1 MFLFNKKHKIGDTI
15 AKLRKEKGW
24 TQAELA
30 EKLQVSDKAVS
41 KWESN
46 KGEPSIEFLPI
57 LADLFDVSLDY
68 LMIGK
73 EKEEKVIAI
82 SRLELCA
89 KKDDVEL
96 YKELKL
102 PLNYKDE
109 NGKTIFDYVFQ
120 YESKE
125 VFKFLLNSVNF
136 EHYLN
141 GHNPDFYESLYYMR
155 VKCWDMKVSR
165 DLIRLDYEKSTINH
179 HLGEYEKHIG
189 YNGSQYVHVPRK
201 IISDRIIDMILYD
214 NKINQSIKEAMLTN
228 HHERNFY
235 SPAFAYP
242 YLVHYVVC
250 KEDFKLAKELLEKAV
265 ELNLKSKSIEYY
277 QGRYIG
283 FVDISKETFLKLL
296 ELEKY
301 DLIELANQCNKI
313 YKEKFSNNSLYK
325 NDAFVL
331 SNDEIEANK
340 IKHDKKL
347 SQKEKDLMLC
357 LHDDILNIDELLA
370 TKGYKLIKESI
381 FKHPTSYIEVF
392 YTLLQKKNYRELFR
406 LAVDMDIDSTSIRN
420 QQLDK
425 FSELVVKVFW
435 TNYKPAMQS
444 WEKRKVD
451 EFKKRQEPNMK
462 YFQEQKQGFHGL
474 LNIGRTNLKIEDCMQ
489 KIKEGKDKILE
500 DLSFEQEK
508 NKITK
513 NLTKDYF
520 LSELEKGNI
529 DRVVIN
535 LCVKLE
541 AILKYQYKLEG
552 DFQEMLDKFSG
563 KAGDTNMTT
572 LFNKLRMFRNKI
584 VHAVAADIDISK
596 DELKKCIEYI
606 CKLDDKE

>member
-1 MFLFNKKHKIGDTI
+1 MVT
-15 AKLRKEKGW
+15 
-24 TQAELA
+24 
-30 EKLQVSDKAVS
+30 
-41 KWESN
+41 
-46 KGEPSIEFLPI
+46 
-57 LADLFDVSLDY
+57 
-68 LMIGK
+68 
-73 EKEEKVIAI
+73 I

-102 PLNYKDE
+102 SLSYKDE
-109 NGKTIFDYVFQ
+109 NGKTIFDYVFK

-125 VFKFLLNSVNF
+125 VFKYLLNSANF

-155 VKCWDMKVSR
+155 IKCGDVKVSR

-214 NKINQSIKEAMLTN
+214 NKIDQSIKEAMLTN
-228 HHERNFY
+228 HHEKNFY
-235 SPAFAYP
+235 SPAFSYP
-242 YLVHYVVC
+242 YLVHYAVC
-250 KEDFKLAKELLEKAV
+250 KGDFKLVKELLEKAV
-265 ELNLKSKSIEYY
+265 EFNLENKSIEYY

-283 FVDISKETFLKLL
+283 YVDISKETFLKLL
-296 ELEKY
+296 EQEKY

-313 YKEKFSNNSLYK
+313 YKEKYSNNTLYK

-340 IKHDKKL
+340 IKHDRNL
-347 SQKEKDLMLC
+347 SQKEKDLKLC
-357 LHDDILNIDELLA
+357 LHDGILNIDELLA
-370 TKGYKLIKESI
+370 TKDYKLIKESI
-381 FKHPTSYIEVF
+381 FKYPTSYIEVF
-392 YTLLQKKNYRELFR
+392 YPLLQKKNYRELFR
-406 LAVDMDIDSTSIRN
+406 LAVDMNIDSTSIRN

-425 FSELVVKVFW
+425 FSEFVTKEFW
-435 TNYKPAMQS
+435 TNYKPASTS
-444 WEKRKVD
+444 WEKKMVD

-462 YFQEQKQGFHGL
+462 YFQEQKQISRGL
-474 LNIGRTNLKIEDCMQ
+474 LNIGRNHLKIEDCMQ

-500 DLSFEQEK
+500 NLSFEQEK
-508 NKITK
+508 NKLTK
-513 NLTKDYF
+513 NLTKDFF
-520 LSELEKGNI
+520 LNELEKGNI

-572 LFNKLRMFRNKI
+572 LLNKLRMFRNKI
-584 VHAVAADIDISK
+584 VHAMATDIDISK
-596 DELKKCIEYI
+596 DELNKCIEYI